1 MDRKTSIK
9 RIPSTPIA
17 PTPMNPPASPAPS
30 APGADGFRE
39 LARQIVE
46 RDLPAFGLTLRELF
60 QATESAST
68 SGQQVAAIVLRD
80 PALTSRVLRAANA
93 AHLGLTGRARVVT
106 VSRAVV
112 VLGLNPIRSLCVSA
126 LTVEAMASGTR
137 QTQRVQQTLGRAL
150 HAAVQARDMGLRR
163 GLGDPAAEQL
173 FVEALLSSI
182 GELAFWCFGGAHAE
196 RLDDLLRAGEPADA
210 AEAAV
215 LGTSLRAF
223 GRELL
228 RAWNLDG
235 LLGDSREVVLARR
248 LSHAAG
254 PGNSPGGGWAAPA
267 MRDAVHAVAQLLG
280 QGDADT
286 LARLRDNAREALELS
301 RALGAHDAATSI
313 PASSAGTESCMPP
326 GTPAQ
331 DYAEPDLQQQLRVL
345 TEMGQVARSR
355 KELPLLLET
364 CLEGLHRT
372 VGLDRCAL
380 CLLNPARSRLAA
392 RMVIGPDSDNLR
404 QCLQWDWSADA
415 ESRTGLDAPRWC
427 ISPDEPADFMLRASA
442 ARQAFVAPFVVDG
455 QLRGLFYA
463 DRAPSARELDAAQF
477 ESFQSFVS
485 LAQVIVRSLPRA

>member
-1 MDRKTSIK
+1 
-9 RIPSTPIA
+9 
-17 PTPMNPPASPAPS
+17 MNPPASPAPS
-30 APGADGFRE
+30 AAGAEDFRE

-60 QATESAST
+60 QATESASS
-68 SGQQVAAIVLRD
+68 SGQQIAGIVLRD

-93 AHLGLTGRARVVT
+93 AHLGFTGRARVVT

-126 LTVEAMASGTR
+126 LTVEAMASGAR

-150 HAAVQARDMGLRR
+150 HAAVQARGMGLRR
-163 GLGDPAAEQL
+163 KLGSAAAEQL

-196 RLDDLLRAGEPADA
+196 RLDDLLRAGEPAHS

-215 LGTSLRAF
+215 LGTSLGSF

-228 RAWNLDG
+228 RAWNLEP
-235 LLGDSREVVLARR
+235 LLSDSREVVLARR
-248 LSHAAG
+248 LSHCAG
-254 PGNSPGGGWAAPA
+254 PGNSPGGGWEATS

-280 QGDADT
+280 QDDAHT
-286 LARLRDNAREALELS
+286 LAQLRDNAREALELS
-301 RALGAHDAATSI
+301 RALGAYDAAASI
-313 PASSAGTESCMPP
+313 PASSADAVPAAVP
-326 GTPAQ
+326 APPAQ
-331 DYAEPDLQQQLRVL
+331 GYAEPDLQQQLRVL

-380 CLLNPARSRLAA
+380 CLLNPARDRLAA
-392 RMVIGPDSDNLR
+392 RMVIGPGSEALR
-404 QCLQWDWSADA
+404 ECLQWDWSPDI
-415 ESRTGLDAPRWC
+415 ESRSGLDAPRWC
-427 ISPDEPADFMLRASA
+427 TASDEPADFMLRACA
-442 ARQAFVAPFVVDG
+442 AQQAFVAPFVVDG

-463 DRAPSARELDAAQF
+463 DRATSARELDAAQF